1 MRRAMEG
8 GSMKRVIVA
17 GLLGVVVLSV
27 WFVVVDGFLGFERS
41 IEMRQLDDE
50 RAVYAFLS
58 EHVRTPGRYVCNP
71 EVLPEQRYPGDDP
84 IFSVQYSGMGHADAG
99 QEMLVGLIIMFAA
112 PFVGAMLLAG
122 ASSRILS
129 KYSTRLLFFS
139 GIGVVV
145 ALFGVMER
153 FGLAS
158 YPLGPA
164 LALSLHDLAAWVV
177 VGLLVAWLV
186 KPAVQNP

>member
-1 MRRAMEG
+1 
-8 GSMKRVIVA
+8 MKRVIVA
-17 GLLGVVVLSV
+17 GLLGVVVLFV

-41 IEMRQLDDE
+41 FEMRQLGDE

-58 EHVRTPGRYVCNP
+58 EHVRTPGRYVYNP
-71 EVLPEQRYPGDDP
+71 EVLPERRFPGDEP
-84 IFSVQYSGMGHADAG
+84 IFSVQYSGLGHADAG
-99 QEMLVGLIIMFAA
+99 REMLVGLIIMFAV

-122 ASSRILS
+122 ASNRILS

-139 GIGVVV
+139 GVGVVV

-177 VGLLVAWLV
+177 VGLPVAWVV
-186 KPAVQNP
+186 KPAAESP